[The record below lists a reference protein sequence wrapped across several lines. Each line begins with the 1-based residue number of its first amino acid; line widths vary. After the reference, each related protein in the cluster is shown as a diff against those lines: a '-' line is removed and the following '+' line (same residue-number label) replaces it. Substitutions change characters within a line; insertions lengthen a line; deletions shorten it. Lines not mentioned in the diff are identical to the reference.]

1 MTQSHDPFP
10 PASPI
15 TSANVAP
22 AAPPGTVESTVTA
35 RRAAIA
41 GGVGTLIEY
50 YDFAV
55 YGFLA
60 VVIAPLFFPSASA
73 TASVLA
79 TLAVFGLAY
88 VARPLGGI
96 FFGRLGDRRGR
107 RSALVITVVCM
118 GLACGVLGL
127 LPTHSSVGVFAPIL
141 LVLIRLA
148 QGFSAGGEIGGAA
161 TYIAESAPPKRR
173 GFYGSFTPIGSTFGF
188 SVAAAVVGVV
198 ALITTDEQ
206 MASWGWR
213 IPFLLA
219 LPLAFICLRVRL
231 KLEDTPEFEEM
242 ASKNE
247 VVKSPLKDVVKNHP
261 WSVLRVV
268 GIAIAMNGSG
278 YIGLTYFSVYLIK
291 DLGFS
296 KDSVYWVSA
305 ISIALACMTFPLSG
319 MLTDRFG
326 RKPVLLAGYSL
337 YIVIAFPA
345 FMILGATGSIV
356 VVGLV
361 YLIYMILNGVVQVPA
376 FPLFTELFPRSV
388 RYTGVALGFNFGTIA
403 AGGSAPYI
411 ATKLVEST
419 GNSISPAYFV
429 AGVCVIGVLTVLT
442 IRETGNR
449 ALPVQDPLGERLSTD
464 T

>member
-1 MTQSHDPFP
+1 MTNVEHPAAQLS
-10 PASPI
+10 PASKDKA
-15 TSANVAP
+15 T
-22 AAPPGTVESTVTA
+22 TA

-60 VVIAPLFFPSASA
+60 VVIAPLFFPSTSPGV
-73 TASVLA
+73 SILA
-79 TLAVFGLAY
+79 TLAVFGVAY

-118 GLACGVLGL
+118 GIACGILGL
-127 LPTHSSVGVFAPIL
+127 LPTHSSVGVLAPIL

-173 GFYGSFTPIGSTFGF
+173 GFYGSFTPIGSTLGF
-188 SVAAAVVGVV
+188 AVAAAVVGLV
-198 ALITTDEQ
+198 ALGTTDEQ

-219 LPLAFICLRVRL
+219 LPLAVICLRVRL
-231 KLEDTPEFEEM
+231 KLEDSPEFEEM
-242 ASKNE
+242 AEKNQ
-247 VVKSPLKDVVKNHP
+247 VTKSPLSDVVKRNP
-261 WSVLRVV
+261 LSVLRVI

-296 KDSVYWVSA
+296 KDAVYWTSA
-305 ISIALACMTFPLSG
+305 ISIALACATFPLSG

-326 RKPVLLAGYSL
+326 RKPVLLGGYL
-337 YIVIAFPA
+337 AYVVIALPA
-345 FMILGATGSIV
+345 FMILGATTSIL
-356 VVGLV
+356 VVGIV
-361 YLIYMILNGVVQVPA
+361 YFVYMVLNGVVQVPA

-388 RYTGVALGFNFGTIA
+388 RYTGVSLGFNIGTIA
-403 AGGSAPYI
+403 AGGTAPYV
-411 ATKLVEST
+411 AAQLVEST
-419 GNSISPAYFV
+419 GNAMSPAYW
-429 AGVCVIGVLTVLT
+429 VIGVCLVGVATVLT
-442 IRETGNR
+442 IRETGKSS
-449 ALPVQDPLGERLSTD
+449 LPV
-464 T
+464 